1 MIKRRK
7 LMKSI
12 AAKQKSAL
20 VIDSKDNVAV
30 ALSDLI
36 KEDLCSVRIG
46 ESAIMIEV
54 LEDIPFGHKIAVKD
68 LDADEQVLKYG
79 EEIGR
84 MHAPIKKG
92 GWVHNHNM
100 FCERG
105 KKSG

>member
-1 MIKRRK
+1 
-7 LMKSI
+7 MKSI
-12 AAKQKSAL
+12 AVKQKAAI

-36 KEDLCSVRIG
+36 KEDICSVRIG
-46 ESAIMIEV
+46 ENVIKIEV

-84 MHAPIKKG
+84 MNSPLKRG
-92 GWVHNHNM
+92 GWVHSHNM